1 MENTTRLEAVQT
13 SDRDALFLASCILL
27 DVRRMIASIHVIVVF
42 LIRYVMLGVSITN
55 GLVGLIVPSVVA
67 ESSNWDISIEE
78 SN

>member
-1 MENTTRLEAVQT
+1 MENTTGFKAVQT
-13 SDRDALFLASCILL
+13 SDRDALIFASCILL
-27 DVRRMIASIHVIVVF
+27 DVRGMIASIHVIVVF